1 MKVLVTGATGF
12 VGAHTA
18 LALLEAGHELRLLV
32 RDRQRA
38 QRWFAE
44 RGHHLDDWLVGS
56 MEDATLVE
64 SGMAGC
70 DAVVHAAAAVNLDAR
85 HAAQTRSINLEG
97 VRNVIGSAVRQGI
110 QRVIYVS
117 SLAVLMHPEV
127 RRYREDGPLSPA
139 GDAYT
144 ASKLACEEAVRA
156 MQSAGARVVITYP
169 SSVMGP
175 DDPGLSESNA
185 AVKTFVEKF
194 VPLTES
200 GLQIVDVRDVA
211 QAHCQLLSQSP
222 EGNPCNARFIL
233 GGHYLSWSQVA
244 EALRG
249 AGVPVRTLWV
259 PGALLRITGV
269 VFDVLRR
276 FVSIDF
282 PLSRET
288 ARIATGLRPADSQRI
303 RQLYGRPFREATQTL
318 ADTVDW
324 LVAAGHI
331 PAPSGASVSPNTEI

>member
-56 MEDATLVE
+56 MQDAALVE
-64 SGMAGC
+64 SGLIGC

-85 HAAQTRSINLEG
+85 QAAQTRAMNLDG

-110 QRVIYVS
+110 QRVVYVS

-127 RRYREDGPLSPA
+127 RQYREDGPLSPA

-156 MQSAGARVVITYP
+156 MQSAGAPVVITYP

-175 DDPGLSESNA
+175 ADPGLSESNA
-185 AVKTFVEKF
+185 AVKTFVDQF

-211 QAHCQLLSQSP
+211 QAHCQLLSQPP

-259 PGALLRITGV
+259 PGAVLRVSGA

-276 FVSIDF
+276 VINIDF

-288 ARIATGLRPADSQRI
+288 ARIATGLRPADSLRVCK
-303 RQLYGRPFREATQTL
+303 LYGSHFRSAAETL
-318 ADTVDW
+318 ADTVTW
-324 LVAAGHI
+324 LVATGHI
-331 PAPSGASVSPNTEI
+331 AAPSGAGVSPNTEI